1 MSSEE
6 RRLIDPVGYCQMV
19 AIAWFVHD
27 YLLTFADEARRVC
40 LGEPSLSRSSTS
52 TRYLAFALLISS
64 VAVYA
69 AEGIDRTVSMRN
81 LACVLPFTSPQ
92 GCKIFDRISAAGT
105 FVLVILVDIIL
116 QFRIY
121 VMYGGNRRILYINGG
136 LFILAIIGAIVSAF
150 LFFPTA
156 VQAPAN
162 AEGSCYSW
170 RSPELSTVWA
180 TPLAFDVYLACLAVI
195 RYSKDMKRYSGRNV
209 NLLRIIT
216 MDNVAYFV
224 LMTVAIAVVFSIWL
238 FVKARDVTPAAA
250 SVSLIHAAGAV
261 GGSRL
266 IINIR
271 KAILLQDDVVQSPLD
286 APSVHSHAMVHLR
299 ELRASVQPSVSSR
312 DFRASS
318 SELVG
323 LAQ

>member
-1 MSSEE
+1 MNSDD
-6 RRLIDPVGYCQMV
+6 RRLVDPVGYCQMV

-27 YLLTFADEARRVC
+27 YLLTFADEVEYVWRQRVTPMIC
-40 LGEPSLSRSSTS
+40 LFLV

-69 AEGIDRTVSMRN
+69 SEGIDEM
-81 LACVLPFTSPQ
+81 
-92 GCKIFDRISAAGT
+92 GCKIFDWISAAGT
-105 FVLVILVDIIL
+105 FILVILVDIIL

-136 LFILAIIGAIVSAF
+136 LFILAIIGAIASAS
-150 LFFPTA
+150 LFFPKP

-180 TPLAFDVYLACLAVI
+180 TPLVFDVYLACLAVI
-195 RYSKDMKRYSGRNV
+195 RYSRDMKRYSGRNV
-209 NLLRIIT
+209 NLLRILT

-224 LMTVAIAVVFSIWL
+224 LMTLAIAVVFCIWL
-238 FVKARDVTPAAA
+238 FVKVTPAAA

-271 KAILLQDDVVQSPLD
+271 KAILLQNDALPSPLD

-299 ELRASVQPSVSSR
+299 ELRASVQPSISSAN
-312 DFRASS
+312 FRASS